1 MYFLFLR
8 KYHIEE
14 KHVIVVPTR
23 TDIVIWWKIECQS
36 QSDDNGTLYCLSLG
50 AKQIIPSHSQPRH
63 WETLLFY
70 WSFSSIGYEP
80 RPWRLTHSLPRQG
93 NLDQGIQGNLAPV
106 VEVGLHGPHGVE
118 QGSLHLRLP
127 SQHQKMHLL

>member
-8 KYHIEE
+8 KYHIEK

-23 TDIVIWWKIECQS
+23 TDIGIWWKIECQS

-50 AKQIIPSHSQPRH
+50 AKQIIPSCSQPKH

-70 WSFSSIGYEP
+70 WSFSSIEIGAA
-80 RPWRLTHSLPRQG
+80 T
-93 NLDQGIQGNLAPV
+93 LATYT
-106 VEVGLHGPHGVE
+106 EAA
-118 QGSLHLRLP
+118 
-127 SQHQKMHLL
+127 